1 MSMSDRI
8 FGSYTTLN
16 KKRVMDVVNEVNSL
30 AKKYASF
37 SDAELSEMTDV
48 FRREVRE
55 GKNIDDIKPD
65 ALAVCREA
73 IKRRLNMWPYD
84 VQIEA
89 AAAMDQNV
97 IAEMKTGEG
106 KTLVQILSSYLYAIG
121 ATQWLDKSDWSSVHI
136 ITSNDYLAKRDKE
149 DNAPVFELL
158 GLTCG
163 YAEDRGML
171 SVNPN
176 YKREKKAAYN
186 CDIVYGTAKTIIFD
200 YLGDNHAKNKD
211 ARYINKPL
219 YHAIIDEADDILL
232 DQATTPLVLS
242 GKMPGDSKEKRNEVY
257 RLQQW
262 AENFVNG
269 TDNDR
274 GRPLVVAVAEQY
286 RKAKDEYEG
295 DCVLFLD
302 DMSIQYSE
310 ELIKE
315 IYGPSES
322 LNEMGIRPELVSKE
336 FAINN
341 AILATYYFKNGV
353 DYILE
358 RDKDFYNSKGELCKV
373 YSVALLGETTG
384 RTMKNTRYR
393 NGIQEAIEARESAI
407 ASKKDYYIK
416 LSAPTVNLARCTY
429 PNFIGLYETGI
440 SGMTG
445 TSDIKEMDEIYLLQT
460 YEVPCKKKN
469 IRVDEEDAIYATK
482 KAKYKAIL
490 REVLECQETLQ
501 PVLIGTTSIIES
513 DDICKYLDSYGIR
526 YQRLDAV
533 NKENEDCVKETAG
546 LLGMVTVATNM
557 AGRGIDIKLG
567 PGSNEAGGLY
577 VIGTSKNH
585 NVRIDNQLRGRAARQ
600 GEPGRTKY
608 FQSLEDEMVM
618 VRYGSLK
625 LMFYKKFYENSEE
638 EIKNKKV
645 KSIVD
650 KCQTLEESL
659 AKETRKYSEELDA
672 QVYTDHMNKIYSQR
686 REIVDADNKKFEN
699 IISNMIESYVKELVK
714 DEKEVDIKLG
724 HLIDVPSCYEPKKK
738 DYQEKLTKKLLE
750 RFKNAEGMSDRDE
763 YLKVLKD
770 RVLDLIDIYWIS
782 HMEALDELK
791 DEASHAAYSNI
802 DPVEKYTKDTT
813 LLLHSM
819 TPYLQNEIITYALSP
834 NTPFGTYVVKEIE
847 NEREKGKI
855 LC

>member
-8 FGSYTTLN
+8 FGTYTTLN
-16 KKRVMDVVNEVNSL
+16 KKRVMNVVNEVNSL
-30 AKKYASF
+30 ANKYASF
-37 SDAELSEMTDV
+37 SDEELSSMTDE
-48 FRREVRE
+48 FRKRVRE
-55 GKNIDDIKPD
+55 GQNIDDIKAE

-89 AAAMDQNV
+89 AAAMDDNV

-121 ATQWLDKSDWSSVHI
+121 ATSKEDKNEWSNVHI
-136 ITSNDYLAKRDKE
+136 ITANDYLAKRDKT

-163 YAEDRGML
+163 YAEDRGL
-171 SVNPN
+171 QSVNPN
-176 YKREKKAAYN
+176 YRREKKSAYN

-200 YLGDNHAKNKD
+200 YLGNNHAKSKD
-211 ARYINKPL
+211 ARYINKKM

-242 GKMPGDSKEKRNEVY
+242 GRMPGDSKEKHNEVY
-257 RLQQW
+257 KLQKW
-262 AENFVNG
+262 ANNFVNG
-269 TDNDR
+269 SDNDR
-274 GRPLVVAVAEQY
+274 GRPLVVAVADQY
-286 RKAKDEYEG
+286 RKAAEEYEG

-302 DMSIQYSE
+302 DMSIVYSE
-310 ELIKE
+310 DLYKE

-322 LNEMGIRPELVSKE
+322 LSELGINPELVAKE

-341 AILATYYFKNGV
+341 AIYAAYYFKNGV

-358 RDKDFYNSKGELCKV
+358 REKDFYNKEGKLCKA
-373 YSVALLGETTG
+373 YSIALIGETTG

-393 NGIQEAIEARESAI
+393 NGLQEAIEAYEAGK
-407 ASKKDYYIK
+407 ATDYYIK
-416 LSAPTVNLARCTY
+416 LSTPTVNLARCTY
-429 PNFIGLYETGI
+429 PNFLSLYETGI

-445 TSDIKEMDEIYLLQT
+445 TSDIKEMDEIYKLQT

-469 IRVDEEDAIYATK
+469 IRIDEEDAIYATK

-490 REVLECQETLQ
+490 REVLACQETLQ
-501 PVLIGTTSIIES
+501 PVLIGTTNIIES

-533 NKENEDCVKETAG
+533 NKENENDVKQTAG

-567 PGSNEAGGLY
+567 PGSIEAGGLY

-600 GEPGRTKY
+600 GEPGKTKY

-618 VRYGSLK
+618 MRYGSLK
-625 LMFYKKFYENSEE
+625 LMFYKEFYKDSEE

-645 KSIVD
+645 KSMVD

-659 AKETRKYSEELDA
+659 AKASRKYSEELDA
-672 QVYTDHMNKIYSQR
+672 EVYTDHMNKIYDQR
-686 REIVDADNKKFEN
+686 REIVDASDKEFEK
-699 IISNMIESYVKELVK
+699 IISNIIEGYVKELVK
-714 DEKEVDIKLG
+714 DEKEVDYKLG
-724 HLIDVPSCYEPKKK
+724 HLIDVPSCYDPKKK
-738 DYQEKLTKKLLE
+738 NYQENLTKALLD
-750 RFKNAEGMSDRDE
+750 RFKNAEGMSNRDD
-763 YLKVLKD
+763 YLKVLRS

-782 HMEALDELK
+782 HMEKLDELK
-791 DEASHAAYSNI
+791 DEASHASYSNI
-802 DPVEKYTKDTT
+802 DPVEKYNRDTT
-813 LLLHSM
+813 ILLNAM

-847 NEREKGKI
+847 VEHEKGKV

>member
-16 KKRVMDVVNEVNSL
+16 KKRVMNVVKEVNAL
-30 AKKYASF
+30 AQKYASF
-37 SDAELSEMTDV
+37 SDEDLTSMTDE
-48 FRREVRE
+48 FRKRVRE
-55 GKNIDDIKPD
+55 GQNIDDIKVD

-89 AAAMDQNV
+89 AAAMDSNV

-106 KTLVQILSSYLYAIG
+106 KTLVQMLSSYLYAIG
-121 ATQWLDKSDWSSVHI
+121 ATSSEDKSEWSSVHV
-136 ITSNDYLAKRDKE
+136 ITANEYLAKRDKT
-149 DNAPVFELL
+149 DNQGVFELL

-163 YAEDRGML
+163 YAEDRGER
-171 SVNPN
+171 STNPN
-176 YKREKKAAYN
+176 YKIDKKNAYK

-200 YLGDNHAKNKD
+200 FLGDNHTKNKD
-211 ARYINKPL
+211 DRYINKGL
-219 YHAIIDEADDILL
+219 YHAVIDEADDILL
-232 DQATTPLVLS
+232 DQATTPLILS
-242 GKMPGDSKEKRNEVY
+242 GRMPGDSKERHNEVY
-257 RLQQW
+257 KLQKW
-262 AENFVNG
+262 ANNFVNG
-269 TDNDR
+269 SDNDR
-274 GRPLVVAVAEQY
+274 GRPLVVAIADQY
-286 RKAKDEYEG
+286 RKALDEYEG

-302 DMSIQYSE
+302 DMSILYSE

-315 IYGPSES
+315 IYGPSAS
-322 LNEMGIRPELVSKE
+322 LDAMDIHPELIAKE

-341 AILATYYFKNGV
+341 AIYATYYFKEGS

-358 RDKDFYNSKGELCKV
+358 REKDFYNKEGKLCQA

-384 RTMKNTRYR
+384 RVMKNTRYR
-393 NGIQEAIEARESAI
+393 NGIQEAIEAYQAFI
-407 ASKKDYYIK
+407 AKDYYIK
-416 LSAPTVNLARCTY
+416 LSTPTVALARCTY
-429 PNFIGLYETGI
+429 PKFLSLYETGI

-445 TSDIKEMDEIYLLQT
+445 TSDIKEMDEIYGLQT

-469 IRVDEEDAIYATK
+469 IRVDEADAIYATK
-482 KAKYKAIL
+482 EAKYKAIL

-501 PVLIGTTSIIES
+501 PVLIGTTNIIES

-533 NKENEDCVKETAG
+533 NRENEDDVKKTAG

-567 PGSNEAGGLY
+567 PGSIEAGGLY

-600 GEPGRTKY
+600 GEPGKSKY
-608 FQSLEDEMVM
+608 FQSLEDEMVLT
-618 VRYGSLK
+618 RYGPLK
-625 LMFYKKFYENSEE
+625 LMFYKEIYKDSDE

-645 KSIVD
+645 ISMVD

-659 AKETRKYSEELDA
+659 AKQSRKYSEEIDA
-672 QVYTDHMNKIYSQR
+672 EVFTDHMNKMYEQR
-686 REIVDADNKKFEN
+686 RRIVDADNKEFESILVD
-699 IISNMIESYVKELVK
+699 IIEGYVKELVK
-714 DEKEVDIKLG
+714 DEKEVDVKLG
-724 HLIDVPSCYEPKKK
+724 HLIDVPSCYDPIKKN
-738 DYQEKLTKKLLE
+738 YQAKLTKALLE
-750 RFKNAEGMSDRDE
+750 RFKDAEGMSDRDE
-763 YLKVLKD
+763 YLRVLKNKVLD
-770 RVLDLIDIYWIS
+770 TIDIYWIS
-782 HMEALDELK
+782 HMEALEELK
-791 DEASHAAYSNI
+791 DEATHASYSNI
-802 DPVEKYTKDTT
+802 DPIQKYLKDSNT
-813 LLLHSM
+813 LLSSM

-834 NTPFGTYVVKEIE
+834 NTPFGTYVVKELE
-847 NEREKGKI
+847 SNEKGMV